1 MKYSIYQ
8 VAKIIDAMPTDL
20 NETAISILLTDSRQV
35 FFPDETLFFALKT
48 KKDRKSVV

>member
-20 NETAISILLTDSRQV
+20 NETAISIYLLTAVRS
-35 FFPDETLFFALKT
+35 FPRRNIILCP
-48 KKDRKSVV
+48 